1 MDGLSTSPPRRSR
14 LTGWR
19 AELTLAVIFL
29 TRLPLSLRHGP
40 DPAMH
45 ARCMGWFPLVGAG
58 IGLAGGAVLAAALA
72 LHLPPLAGG
81 LLALA
86 AMALL
91 TGALHEDGLADLAD
105 GLGGGRTR
113 DRALEIMR
121 DSRVGSFGALALV
134 LVVGLRAA
142 ALAAVPAPAAAVAAL
157 VIAAAVSRALLPLI
171 AWTMEPARKD
181 GLAASQG
188 SPPGRRVVLAL
199 ASAGGLTAAAVA
211 TAGLPWTVPVLAAV
225 AGALG
230 AGAVALLALRRLKGY
245 TGDVLG
251 AAQQVAEAAILLSLA
266 GLMAP

>member
-1 MDGLSTSPPRRSR
+1 MDGLSPPPHRRSR

-58 IGLAGGAVLAAALA
+58 IGLAGGGVLAAALA

-81 LLALA
+81 FLALG

-113 DRALEIMR
+113 ERALEIMR

-134 LVVGLRAA
+134 LVAGLRAA
-142 ALAAVPAPAAAVAAL
+142 ALAAFLNPALAVAAL
-157 VIAAAVSRALLPLI
+157 VMGGAVSRALLPVI

-188 SPPGRRVVLAL
+188 SPPGRRVALAL
-199 ASAGGLTAAAVA
+199 GLAAAVA
-211 TAGLPWTVPVLAAV
+211 AASAAAAGLPWTVPVLAAA
-225 AGALG
+225 AGAAG
-230 AGAVALLALRRLKGY
+230 AGAVALMALRRLKGY
-245 TGDVLG
+245 TGDVFG
-251 AAQQVAEAAILLSLA
+251 AAQQVAETAVLLALAAA
-266 GLMAP
+266 AAP

>member
-1 MDGLSTSPPRRSR
+1 M
-14 LTGWR
+14 GWR
-19 AELTLAVIFL
+19 AELILAVIFL

-58 IGLAGGAVLAAALA
+58 IGLAGGGVLAAALA

-81 LLALA
+81 LLTLG

-113 DRALEIMR
+113 ERALEIMR

-142 ALAAVPAPAAAVAAL
+142 ALAAFLSPAVALAVPAVAAS
-157 VIAAAVSRALLPLI
+157 VSRALLPVI
-171 AWTMEPARKD
+171 AWIMEPARKD

-199 ASAGGLTAAAVA
+199 VLAGGVTVAGVAV
-211 TAGLPWTVPVLAAV
+211 AGLPWAMLALVPA

-230 AGAVALLALRRLKGY
+230 AGVVALMALRRLKGY
-245 TGDVLG
+245 TGDVFG
-251 AAQQVAEAAILLSLA
+251 AAQQVAETAILLA
-266 GLMAP
+266 FAALMAAP